1 VFVSSE
7 SGFNIPAD
15 MIHRGFTK
23 TANLSIS
30 RGLARRLAGT
40 GVTVNAVLPGPT
52 LTEGVKAML
61 EETARKANQ
70 SIEEAATASVK
81 ARRPSP
87 ILQRM
92 ATVKEVAS
100 MIVYVCSPWAPR
112 PLPAP
117 SFAWTAGS
125 STPLPEA
132 FAAAR
137 SAARASNA

>member
-92 ATVKEVAS
+92 ATVKG
-100 MIVYVCSPWAPR
+100 SPA
-112 PLPAP
+112 
-117 SFAWTAGS
+117 
-125 STPLPEA
+125 
-132 FAAAR
+132 
-137 SAARASNA
+137 